1 MMILRRAKERERARE
16 KGRIERKCRNSTTL
30 RITNEQIFLPCQT
43 RLDLSWSN
51 PGGAMKWIAGIFSLF
66 SLFFPLF
73 CNASDAPV
81 GSVNRLKGTASI
93 IRQNQVIPAQVGEKI
108 YRMDLL
114 KTGRDGFLGVIFKD
128 DTLLSIG
135 PQSEIIIS
143 EFLFSPAEGKL
154 SMVTKLLKGTAIY
167 LTGIIG
173 KLSPGSVRFET
184 PVANIGIRGT
194 KFAVKVEDSPPGT
207 P

>member
-1 MMILRRAKERERARE
+1 
-16 KGRIERKCRNSTTL
+16 
-30 RITNEQIFLPCQT
+30 
-43 RLDLSWSN
+43 
-51 PGGAMKWIAGIFSLF
+51 MKWITGIFSLVP
-66 SLFFPLF
+66 LFFPIL

-93 IRQNQVIPAQVGEKI
+93 IRQTRVIPAQIGEKI
-108 YRMDLL
+108 YMMDSL
-114 KTGRDGFLGVIFKD
+114 KTGRDGSMGVIFKD

-135 PQSEIIIS
+135 PESEIIIS

-154 SMVTKLLKGTAIY
+154 SIVTRLLKGTAIY

-173 KLSPGSVRFET
+173 KLSPESVRFET

-194 KFAVKVEDSPPGT
+194 KFAVKIEDSTAGT

>member
-1 MMILRRAKERERARE
+1 MKWTTGIL
-16 KGRIERKCRNSTTL
+16 SL
-30 RITNEQIFLPCQT
+30 VFLFLP
-43 RLDLSWSN
+43 
-51 PGGAMKWIAGIFSLF
+51 IF
-66 SLFFPLF
+66 
-73 CNASDAPV
+73 CDASDNPV
-81 GSVNRLKGTASI
+81 GSVSRLKGTASI
-93 IRQNQVIPAQVGEKI
+93 IRKNQVIPAQIGEKV
-108 YRMDLL
+108 YMMDSL
-114 KTGRDGFLGVIFKD
+114 KTGRDGSLGVIFKD

-154 SMVTKLLKGTAIY
+154 SIVTRLLKGSAIY

-173 KLSPGSVRFET
+173 KLSPESVRFET

-194 KFAVKVEDSPPGT
+194 KFAVKIEGATSGT

>member
-1 MMILRRAKERERARE
+1 
-16 KGRIERKCRNSTTL
+16 
-30 RITNEQIFLPCQT
+30 
-43 RLDLSWSN
+43 
-51 PGGAMKWIAGIFSLF
+51 MKWITGIFSLF
-66 SLFFPLF
+66 LLFFPVF
-73 CNASDAPV
+73 CNASGAPV

-93 IRQNQVIPAQVGEKI
+93 IRQNHVIPAQVGEKI
-108 YRMDLL
+108 YMMDAL
-114 KTGRDGFLGVIFKD
+114 KTGRDGSLGVIFKD

-143 EFLFSPAEGKL
+143 EFVFSPAEGKL

-167 LTGIIG
+167 LTGIIA

-194 KFAVKVEDSPPGT
+194 KFAVKIEDSPPGT

>member
-1 MMILRRAKERERARE
+1 
-16 KGRIERKCRNSTTL
+16 
-30 RITNEQIFLPCQT
+30 
-43 RLDLSWSN
+43 
-51 PGGAMKWIAGIFSLF
+51 MKRIAGVFSLAF
-66 SLFFPLF
+66 LFFPVF

-81 GSVNRLKGTASI
+81 GSVSQLRGTASI
-93 IRQNQVIPAQVGEKI
+93 VRKNQIIPARIGDMI
-108 YRMDLL
+108 YMKDVL
-114 KTGRDGFLGVIFKD
+114 KTGRDGSLGVIFED
-128 DTLLSIG
+128 DTSLSIG

-154 SMVTKLLKGTAIY
+154 SIVTRLLRGSAIY

-194 KFAVKVEDSPPGT
+194 KFAVKIEEAAPWIP
-207 P
+207 

>member
-1 MMILRRAKERERARE
+1 
-16 KGRIERKCRNSTTL
+16 
-30 RITNEQIFLPCQT
+30 
-43 RLDLSWSN
+43 
-51 PGGAMKWIAGIFSLF
+51 MKWIAGIFSLI
-66 SLFFPLF
+66 SLLFPLF
-73 CNASDAPV
+73 CHASDAPV

-93 IRQNQVIPAQVGEKI
+93 IRQHQVIPAQVGEKI
-108 YRMDLL
+108 YMMDLL
-114 KTGRDGFLGVIFKD
+114 KTGRDGSLGVVFKD

-154 SMVTKLLKGTAIY
+154 SLVTKLLKGTAIY

-173 KLSPGSVRFET
+173 RLSPGSVRFET

-194 KFAVKVEDSPPGT
+194 KFAVKIEE
-207 P
+207 

>member
-1 MMILRRAKERERARE
+1 
-16 KGRIERKCRNSTTL
+16 
-30 RITNEQIFLPCQT
+30 
-43 RLDLSWSN
+43 
-51 PGGAMKWIAGIFSLF
+51 
-66 SLFFPLF
+66 
-73 CNASDAPV
+73 
-81 GSVNRLKGTASI
+81 
-93 IRQNQVIPAQVGEKI
+93 
-108 YRMDLL
+108 
-114 KTGRDGFLGVIFKD
+114 VIFKD

-154 SMVTKLLKGTAIY
+154 SIVTRLLRGSAIY

-173 KLSPGSVRFET
+173 KLSPESVRFET

-194 KFAVKVEDSPPGT
+194 KFAVKMEDATPGT

>member
-1 MMILRRAKERERARE
+1 MRLSHPRR
-16 KGRIERKCRNSTTL
+16 NH
-30 RITNEQIFLPCQT
+30 
-43 RLDLSWSN
+43 
-51 PGGAMKWIAGIFSLF
+51 GGAMKWIVGIFSLAF
-66 SLFFPLF
+66 LLFPTF

-81 GSVNRLKGTASI
+81 GSVSRLKGTASI
-93 IRQNQVIPAQVGEKI
+93 VRKNQVIPAQIGEKI
-108 YRMDLL
+108 YMMDAL
-114 KTGRDGFLGVIFKD
+114 KTGRDGSLGVVFKD

-154 SMVTKLLKGTAIY
+154 SIVTRLLKGSAIY

-173 KLSPGSVRFET
+173 KLSPESVRFET

-194 KFAVKVEDSPPGT
+194 KFAVKIEGATSGT

>member
-1 MMILRRAKERERARE
+1 
-16 KGRIERKCRNSTTL
+16 
-30 RITNEQIFLPCQT
+30 
-43 RLDLSWSN
+43 
-51 PGGAMKWIAGIFSLF
+51 MKWIAGFFSLL
-66 SLFFPLF
+66 SLFFPVF

-93 IRQNQVIPAQVGEKI
+93 IRQNHVIPAQVGEKI
-108 YRMDLL
+108 YIMDAL
-114 KTGRDGFLGVIFKD
+114 KTGRDGSLGVIFKD

-143 EFLFSPAEGKL
+143 EFVFSPAEGKL
-154 SMVTKLLKGTAIY
+154 SIVTKLLRGTAIY
-167 LTGIIG
+167 LTGIIA

-194 KFAVKVEDSPPGT
+194 KFAVKIEDSPPGT

>member
-1 MMILRRAKERERARE
+1 
-16 KGRIERKCRNSTTL
+16 
-30 RITNEQIFLPCQT
+30 
-43 RLDLSWSN
+43 
-51 PGGAMKWIAGIFSLF
+51 MKWITGIFSLF
-66 SLFFPLF
+66 PLFFPIF

-93 IRQNQVIPAQVGEKI
+93 IRQNHVIPAQVGEKI
-108 YRMDLL
+108 HMMDSL
-114 KTGRDGFLGVIFKD
+114 KTGRDGSLGVIFKD

-154 SMVTKLLKGTAIY
+154 SIVTKLLKGTAIY
-167 LTGIIG
+167 LTGIIA

-194 KFAVKVEDSPPGT
+194 KFAVKIEDSTPGT

>member
-1 MMILRRAKERERARE
+1 
-16 KGRIERKCRNSTTL
+16 
-30 RITNEQIFLPCQT
+30 
-43 RLDLSWSN
+43 
-51 PGGAMKWIAGIFSLF
+51 MKWITGTFSLF
-66 SLFFPLF
+66 LLFFPVLSS
-73 CNASDAPV
+73 ASDAPV

-114 KTGRDGFLGVIFKD
+114 KTGRDGSLGVIFKD

-135 PQSEIIIS
+135 PRSEIIIS
-143 EFLFSPAEGKL
+143 EFIFSPTEGKL

-167 LTGIIG
+167 LTGIIA

-194 KFAVKVEDSPPGT
+194 KFAVKIEDSPPGT

>member
-1 MMILRRAKERERARE
+1 
-16 KGRIERKCRNSTTL
+16 
-30 RITNEQIFLPCQT
+30 
-43 RLDLSWSN
+43 
-51 PGGAMKWIAGIFSLF
+51 MKWIAGVFSLA
-66 SLFFPLF
+66 SLFFPIF
-73 CNASDAPV
+73 CNASDVPV

-93 IRQNQVIPAQVGEKI
+93 VRKNQTIPARIGEKI
-108 YRMDLL
+108 YMMDAL
-114 KTGRDGFLGVIFKD
+114 KTGRDGSLGVVFKD

-154 SMVTKLLKGTAIY
+154 SIVTRLLRGSAIY

-173 KLSPGSVRFET
+173 KLSPESVRFET

-194 KFAVKVEDSPPGT
+194 KFAVKIEDAPSGT